1 VHLFPLSSRAQRG
14 ICTTALLL
22 STALG
27 CHRDP
32 GLEISNAKAAA
43 ATGVNYGDCVEAR
56 KRAAAKPDLDVD
68 RLPAPIAQKPAPFAR
83 MPASVRNEIARKG
96 AVVKLD
102 VMVDTL
108 GRADMKTFT
117 VVQSTHPWL
126 TSSMKSTLPRWKF
139 TPAELAGCKVPR
151 VYKFSATS
159 KPRV

>member
-1 VHLFPLSSRAQRG
+1 VQHIPLSSRAKRG
-14 ICTTALLL
+14 ICC
-22 STALG
+22 STVLVLAVLA

-32 GLEISNAKAAA
+32 GLEIANAKPAA
-43 ATGVNYGDCVEAR
+43 ATGVHYGDCVEAR

-68 RLPAPIAQKPAPFAR
+68 RLPSPVAQKPAPFAR
-83 MPASVRNEIARKG
+83 MPAAVRSEIARKG

-102 VMVDTL
+102 VLVDTL

-117 VVQSTHPWL
+117 IVESSHPWL

-159 KPRV
+159 RPRV

>member
-1 VHLFPLSSRAQRG
+1 MILQPTKVCLIAV
-14 ICTTALLL
+14 AV
-22 STALG
+22 AVVA

-32 GLEISNAKAAA
+32 GLEVLNARQAA
-43 ATGVNYGDCVEAR
+43 ATGVSYGDCAEAR

-68 RLPAPIAQKPAPFAR
+68 RLPSPVTQKPAPFAK
-83 MPASVRNEIARKG
+83 MPAAVRSEVAKKG

-102 VMVDTL
+102 VVVDTL

-117 VVQSTHPWL
+117 VLETSHPWL
-126 TSSMKSTLPRWKF
+126 ASSMKSTLPRWKF
-139 TPAELAGCKVPR
+139 APALLAGCKVPR

>member
-1 VHLFPLSSRAQRG
+1 MQPTKVCCAVLLFAA
-14 ICTTALLL
+14 I
-22 STALG
+22 G

-32 GLEISNAKAAA
+32 GLEIANAKPAA
-43 ATGVNYGDCVEAR
+43 ATGVSFGDCAEAR

-68 RLPAPIAQKPAPFAR
+68 RLPTPVTQKPAPFAR
-83 MPASVRNEIARKG
+83 MPADVRSEIARKG

-102 VMVDTL
+102 VVVDTL

-117 VVQSTHPWL
+117 VLESSNAWL

-139 TPAELAGCKVPR
+139 VPAQLAGCKVRR

-159 KPRV
+159 RPRV